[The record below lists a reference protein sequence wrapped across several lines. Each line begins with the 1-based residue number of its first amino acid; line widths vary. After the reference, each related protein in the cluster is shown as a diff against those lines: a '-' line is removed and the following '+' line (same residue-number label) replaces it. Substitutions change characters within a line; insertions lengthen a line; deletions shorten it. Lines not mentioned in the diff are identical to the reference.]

1 MRNTTKLK
9 AILLKYSVCLDMS
22 DDGLFT
28 MNLVDKMHPDK
39 MQTIEGKSYSYVLTK
54 AYSYLQAELKNEGI
68 RRPKKLAN

>member
-9 AILLKYSVCLDMS
+9 AILLKYSVCMDMS

-28 MNLVDKMHPDK
+28 LNLVDKMRPDK

-54 AYSYLQAELKNEGI
+54 AYSFLQAELKTEGI
-68 RRPKKLAN
+68 KFTKKAK

>member
-28 MNLVDKMHPDK
+28 MNLVDKVHPDK
-39 MQTIEGKSYSYVLTK
+39 MKVNQEAV
-54 AYSYLQAELKNEGI
+54 NE
-68 RRPKKLAN
+68 

>member
-28 MNLVDKMHPDK
+28 LNLVDKMRPDK
-39 MQTIEGKSYSYVLTK
+39 MQTIEGKSYSYVVTK
-54 AYSYLQAELKNEGI
+54 AYSFLQQELKTEGI
-68 RRPKKLAN
+68 KKPKKIK

>member
-28 MNLVDKMHPDK
+28 MNLVDKVHPDK
-39 MQTIEGKSYSYVLTK
+39 MQTLEGKSYSYVVTK
-54 AYSYLQAELKNEGI
+54 AYSYLQSELKSEGI
-68 RRPKKLAN
+68 FRKKK